1 MRRLTLPII
10 MFALAIL
17 AAPVF
22 AGYLNDVNEV
32 IAGNQIGI
40 GAKQMAMGGTGMM
53 TIDGTAIFYNPAN
66 LTRIPRIEFMLG
78 MSYNKQKSD
87 ITTRAVGEESG
98 FDVSDSKSNT
108 RISSAI
114 LTVPYPT
121 YRGALVFGFG
131 VARLSDFDRISNF
144 YFEEID
150 EGEVRTSNEKVK
162 ESGGLNQW
170 AFGFGIDLSP
180 RISFGG
186 ALMVYHGKHELNLKS
201 PLYYAG
207 AMESDFEQLLEYR
220 YIGYGAKIGLGM
232 QLSRRIGLGMAI
244 ESPVMLDIDQDG
256 SEIEFGIIT
265 PYSTVEYELK
275 KPFVFSAGAVSRF
288 DYFTLMADIEYTDW
302 SQMSYSDNMAME
314 LFNDE
319 IEEVYKEV
327 LRFRIGG
334 EYVVPSIDLALRAGF
349 FNDPLPYQE
358 MLSYKNDSRYGYS
371 FGFGFL
377 VDQVMMIDFAYVHG
391 SFSDSF
397 ILESPDFVETINLD
411 EDIKNDRLFLT
422 VSYRF

>member
-1 MRRLTLPII
+1 

-87 ITTRAVGEESG
+87 ITTRVVGEESG

-288 DYFTLMADIEYTDW
+288 DYFVNTLRR
-302 SQMSYSDNMAME
+302 SC
-314 LFNDE
+314 
-319 IEEVYKEV
+319 
-327 LRFRIGG
+327 
-334 EYVVPSIDLALRAGF
+334 
-349 FNDPLPYQE
+349 
-358 MLSYKNDSRYGYS
+358 
-371 FGFGFL
+371 
-377 VDQVMMIDFAYVHG
+377 
-391 SFSDSF
+391 
-397 ILESPDFVETINLD
+397 
-411 EDIKNDRLFLT
+411 DRLFSCPSPSKSNIVPASQNKFDKLFNLFKGLLLELFGF
-422 VSYRF
+422 VRIEIRQSLPFFVLQNRSRDGIYIGAGLKMIRHIVIKLRFIDK

>member
-1 MRRLTLPII
+1 

-275 KPFVFSAGAVSRF
+275 KPFV
-288 DYFTLMADIEYTDW
+288 
-302 SQMSYSDNMAME
+302 
-314 LFNDE
+314 
-319 IEEVYKEV
+319 
-327 LRFRIGG
+327 
-334 EYVVPSIDLALRAGF
+334 
-349 FNDPLPYQE
+349 
-358 MLSYKNDSRYGYS
+358 
-371 FGFGFL
+371 
-377 VDQVMMIDFAYVHG
+377 
-391 SFSDSF
+391 
-397 ILESPDFVETINLD
+397 
-411 EDIKNDRLFLT
+411 
-422 VSYRF
+422 